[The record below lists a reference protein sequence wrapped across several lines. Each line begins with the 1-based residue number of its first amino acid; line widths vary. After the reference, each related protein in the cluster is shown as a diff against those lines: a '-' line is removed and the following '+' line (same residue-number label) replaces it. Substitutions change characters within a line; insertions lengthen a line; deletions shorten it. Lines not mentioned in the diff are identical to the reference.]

1 MKDEEW
7 VEMGEKVAS
16 VIRLNLGDEIIH
28 KHPKSKDRKGSL
40 GKIRRS
46 LYKKEFDKQVVR
58 EEATA

>member
-1 MKDEEW
+1 
-7 VEMGEKVAS
+7 MGEKVAS